1 MHMVRPP
8 YFHFSGGLVFAV
20 LFLLALFFFFIFVP
34 VSIVTEAFSRLGV
47 TPGQGI
53 LLLTAT
59 LLGRAVNIP
68 VYTSERL
75 VMVPRAGALE
85 ISQNPFDGHI
95 RINEQ
100 PANELKKQEFAV
112 NFGGCVLPVIL
123 CVSFFLHSVLGKGP
137 DVPDAGGLL
146 LWAGLCSVVVAVAC
160 YALVRPDAVH
170 GLRIPL
176 FVPALVTMV
185 TVFLLVPH
193 DIAPVVAYI
202 SGTLGTIL
210 GACVAPVLSPRV
222 RNGIAAPVVS
232 IGGSGTFGGIF
243 LAGILAVIFV

>member
-1 MHMVRPP
+1 MVRPP
-8 YFHFSGGLVFAV
+8 YFHFTGGLLFAV

-47 TPGQGI
+47 TPVQGI
-53 LLLTAT
+53 LLLLAT
-59 LLGRAVNIP
+59 LLGRSVNIP
-68 VYTSERL
+68 VHTSERL
-75 VMVPRAGALE
+75 IMVPRTRGLE
-85 ISQNPFDGHI
+85 ISQNPLDGQI
-95 RINEQ
+95 RISDQ
-100 PANELKKQEFAV
+100 PANELKKQEFV
-112 NFGGCVLPVIL
+112 INLGGCVLPVIL
-123 CVSFFLHSVLGKGP
+123 CFSFFLHAILGQGP
-137 DVPDAGGLL
+137 NVPDATSLL
-146 LWAGLCSVVVAVAC
+146 LWASVSVIVVALAC

-193 DIAPVVAYI
+193 EIAPVVAYI

-210 GACVAPVLSPRV
+210 GACVVPVLSPRI